1 MKSHRPIIRM
11 SGFAVVLAVSH
22 NRVVLSLDETL
33 PTATDHVAQRQV
45 QVTYSLFKAI
55 TLSNKLQVRSTSL
68 VVSSH
73 DGR

>member
-45 QVTYSLFKAI
+45 QVT
-55 TLSNKLQVRSTSL
+55 
-68 VVSSH
+68 
-73 DGR
+73 